1 MKNSIKKIIPASWVQ
16 MGGHPLRQ
24 PLPNNYVENIGPLLL
39 IHHHQSIIKEGSKQ
53 NEVGVG
59 PHPHTGFA
67 PVTFIYKGNVNHR
80 DSRGNNSVVEA
91 GGIQWMNSGM
101 GIVHSERPSVEFAA
115 NGGEQ
120 EIIQIWINSPAKFKK
135 NQPEYFAIN
144 KEEIKVLSF
153 ENLEIKVTVGNYQNL
168 IGFNKAQSDMVILDI
183 VSSGKCKQV
192 FTLNKGWEHA
202 IYNLDK
208 DILVNNETVKG
219 SDLVIID
226 NDATE
231 IEIEFNEPTRL
242 LFFDMEAINEPIASY
257 GPFVMN
263 TQTEIMEAMRNYQ
276 IGKMGI
282 LIEE

>member
-1 MKNSIKKIIPASWVQ
+1 M
-16 MGGHPLRQ
+16 
-24 PLPNNYVENIGPLLL
+24 
-39 IHHHQSIIKEGSKQ
+39 
-53 NEVGVG
+53 G

-168 IGFNKAQSDMVILDI
+168 IGFNKAQSNMVILDI

-231 IEIEFNEPTRL
+231 IEIEFNDPTRL

-276 IGKMGI
+276 MGKMGI

>member
-1 MKNSIKKIIPASWVQ
+1 MESKILKVIDADWVE

-24 PLPNNYVENIGPLLL
+24 PLPNKYVESIGPLLL
-39 IHHHQSIIKEGSKQ
+39 IHHHQVLINEGTKP
-53 NEVGVG
+53 NEIGVG
-59 PHPHTGFA
+59 PHPHCGFA

-80 DSRGNNSVVEA
+80 DSRGNNSIVEE

-101 GIVHSERPSVEFAA
+101 GIIHSERPSTEFALK
-115 NGGEQ
+115 GGEQ

-135 NQPEYFAIN
+135 DQPQYFAIN
-144 KEEIKVLSF
+144 KEEIKGIEN
-153 ENLEIKVTVGNYQNL
+153 ENLKIKVAVGNYQNL
-168 IGFNKAQSDMVILDI
+168 IGFNKAQSNMVILDI

-192 FTLNKGWEHA
+192 FSLNKGWEHA

-231 IEIEFNEPTRL
+231 IEIEFNDPTRL

-276 IGKMGI
+276 MGKMGI

>member
-80 DSRGNNSVVEA
+80 DSRGNNSIVEA

-168 IGFNKAQSDMVILDI
+168 IGFNKAQSNMVILDI

-276 IGKMGI
+276 MGKMGV

>member
-39 IHHHQSIIKEGSKQ
+39 IHHHQSIIKESSKQ

-144 KEEIKVLSF
+144 KEEIKVMSF

-168 IGFNKAQSDMVILDI
+168 IGFNKAQSNMVILDI
-183 VSSGKCKQV
+183 VSSGKYKQV

-276 IGKMGI
+276 MGKIGV